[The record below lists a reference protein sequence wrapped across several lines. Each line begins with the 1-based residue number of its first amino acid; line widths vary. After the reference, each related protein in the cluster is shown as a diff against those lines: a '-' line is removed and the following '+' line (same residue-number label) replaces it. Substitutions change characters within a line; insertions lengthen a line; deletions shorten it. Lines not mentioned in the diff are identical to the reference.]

1 MLNHGLP
8 VSANDIKVE
17 LVGILKGVMTDIV
30 IVANPVGLVLVGIA
44 VTIAE
49 AKLGQAA

>member
-8 VSANDIKVE
+8 VSADDIKVE
-17 LVGILKGVMTDIV
+17 LVGILKGVMTDII
-30 IVANPVGLVLVGIA
+30 IVANPVGLVLVGVA

-49 AKLGQAA
+49 AKLGQTT